1 MLERSKP
8 FLYLLVGLASIFIIV
23 SGIRSSAPIINPILL
38 AVVITIAVLPLP
50 GWFMQRGL
58 PGWLAVVLSVII
70 ILAFIGLVLLLV
82 VVAVGQL
89 GSVIPTVQASINLT
103 ETTTSLFGENEYVD
117 DVLAIVESSLR
128 SQALSDFAT
137 SVISTVVSGLSQAFL
152 VMLIFVF
159 MLSAALTLPQ
169 SSRLGFRPDHPL
181 VESFAKLTEDVRR
194 YVNITTVINILVAIG
209 NTILLVILGVNE
221 ALLWGLLS
229 WFMGYIPAIG
239 FWIAMIPP
247 LILGFAEGGLP
258 TAAIVFFGY
267 ILINGS
273 VENVLKPR
281 VMGQSLR
288 ISPVVVVVS
297 LFVWGW
303 LLGAVGAIL
312 AIPLSLL
319 IISVL
324 EVFDSTH
331 WIAILMR
338 TTGEEDKAE
347 QQAAVIRVKDLWNKA
362 YTTVRNGINPPR

>member
-8 FLYLLVGLASIFIIV
+8 FLYLLVGLASVFIIV
-23 SGIRSSAPIINPILL
+23 GGVRASSPILNPILL

>member
-8 FLYLLVGLASIFIIV
+8 VLYLLVGLASVFIIV
-23 SGIRSSAPIINPILL
+23 SGIRSSSPILNPILL

-50 GWFMQRGL
+50 GRLMQRGL
-58 PGWLAVVLSVII
+58 PGWLSVVLSVVL
-70 ILAFIGLVLLLV
+70 ILAIIGFILLLV

-89 GSVIPTVQASINLT
+89 GSVIPTVQASINLG
-103 ETTTSLFGENEYVD
+103 ETTTNLFGDSEYMD
-117 DVLAIVESSLR
+117 EVLTIVESSLR
-128 SQALSDFAT
+128 SDALAGFAT
-137 SVISTVVSGLSQAFL
+137 NVISAVVSGLSQAFL
-152 VMLIFVF
+152 VMLIFIF
-159 MLSAALTLPQ
+159 MLSAALTLPP

-194 YVNITTVINILVAIG
+194 YVNMTTIINILVAIG
-209 NTILLVILGVNE
+209 NTILLVVLGVNE

-247 LILGFAEGGLP
+247 LILGYAESGFT
-258 TAAIVFFGY
+258 TALIIFIGY

-319 IISVL
+319 FISVL
-324 EVFDSTH
+324 EVFDSTR

-347 QQAAVIRVKDLWNKA
+347 QQAAVIRVKDMWNKA
-362 YTTVRNGINPPR
+362 YTAVRNGINPPR